1 MVTEIL
7 IFLINKKKNIV
18 VMVPY
23 APKGMERYIAISY
36 FLGKLAK
43 QCKKQN
49 DNLNLMG
56 PRK

>member
-7 IFLINKKKNIV
+7 IFLINKKKDIV

-23 APKGMERYIAISY
+23 APKGMERYIATSY
-36 FLGKLAK
+36 FLGKLEK
-43 QCKKQN
+43 QSKKQN
-49 DNLNLMG
+49 DNLHPMA